1 MRRQCG
7 SIIVKDGNIIGRGHN
22 SPPAHKEGQRR
33 CNVSKDIYSK
43 KVTDKTC
50 CIHAEQRAIIDTLT
64 NKENI
69 EGSDLYF
76 TSVDKKNIVYSEN
89 PYCTICSKLALDIG
103 IKNFILWHKE
113 GIRAYDAEEYN
124 NLSFNYKE
132 SIS

>member
-1 MRRQCG
+1 M
-7 SIIVKDGNIIGRGHN
+7 
-22 SPPAHKEGQRR
+22 
-33 CNVSKDIYSK
+33 
-43 KVTDKTC
+43 TDKTC